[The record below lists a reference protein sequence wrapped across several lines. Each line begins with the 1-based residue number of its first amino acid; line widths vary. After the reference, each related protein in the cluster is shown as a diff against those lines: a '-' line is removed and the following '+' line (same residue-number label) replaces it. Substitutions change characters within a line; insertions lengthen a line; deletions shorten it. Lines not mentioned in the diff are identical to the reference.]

1 VTPITIPINFSGN
14 AISVLDLNSISH
26 GDLVT
31 PVTNLVTVVT
41 GDADSTGVLGTVTGA
56 VGGVTASVEGIISGD
71 YNPIDVVTGI
81 VGGVLSGEGGS
92 PLDLVTGLV
101 VVSVMVS
108 HQAMVNITM
117 VSAMVL
123 RMTQTLSHPLQFP
136 LTSLAMPFP
145 YLVLQRQL
153 QPIMQQRLH
162 IITSRT
168 MTPKIMARLAMD
180 LVVSVMVLV
189 QAMATITMV
198 SAMALEMVP
207 TS

>member
-101 VVSVMVS
+101 GGVIGGEGG
-108 HQAMVNITM
+108 N
-117 VSAMVL
+117 
-123 RMTQTLSHPLQFP
+123 PLD
-136 LTSLAMPFP
+136 
-145 YLVLQRQL
+145 
-153 QPIMQQRLH
+153 
-162 IITSRT
+162 IITG
-168 MTPKIMARLAMD
+168 
-180 LVVSVMVLV
+180 
-189 QAMATITMV
+189 TIGGVIGGDGGPLGAVTGITTADAASKTTNDV
-198 SAMALEMVP
+198 RD
-207 TS
+207 

>member
-1 VTPITIPINFSGN
+1 MHQGMPSLSLEMRQQIQPTIHLRQPITISKTMIQPTIVT
-14 AISVLDLNSISH
+14 AAVQVSVL
-26 GDLVT
+26 
-31 PVTNLVTVVT
+31 
-41 GDADSTGVLGTVTGA
+41 A
-56 VGGVTASVEGIISGD
+56 
-71 YNPIDVVTGI
+71 
-81 VGGVLSGEGGS
+81 
-92 PLDLVTGLV
+92 

-123 RMTQTLSHPLQFP
+123 RMTQTLSHPLQSL

-153 QPIMQQRLH
+153 QPIMLQRLH

-168 MTPKIMARLAMD
+168 MTPKIMVQLAMD